1 VLGFDVGSRRIGVA
15 IGSSLTGARAVAVVD
30 VHADGPD
37 WTAIARLQAEWKPD
51 GLVVGDPLTLDGQ
64 DQPNRKRAR
73 AFARQLRE
81 RFKLP
86 VVMIDER
93 SSSVEAA
100 RRFAV
105 ERAEGRKRRRD
116 AAALDAVAA
125 AVIVERWLCRRTTPP
140 RFPDCPHFPRHD
152 AHAMTQQLDSDGRLR
167 HLLTLEGLPR
177 HPAAPA
183 RPCRTDPRCR
193 GRPRRQA
200 PRAGRHGVCTLFFE
214 PSTRTRSSFQLAAQ
228 RWAPTC

>member
-1 VLGFDVGSRRIGVA
+1 MSEPVAPAPVPAVPAIRRDGTVLGFDVGSRRIGVA
-15 IGSSLTGARAVAVVD
+15 IGSAFAAHARAVAVVD
-30 VHADGPD
+30 VHGNGPD
-37 WTAIARLQAEWKPD
+37 WTAIERLLKEWKPD

-64 DQPNRKRAR
+64 DQPNRKRAQG
-73 AFARQLRE
+73 FARQLRE

-125 AVIVERWLCRRTTPP
+125 AVIIDRWLSSPDDATPIP
-140 RFPDCPHFPRHD
+140 
-152 AHAMTQQLDSDGRLR
+152 
-167 HLLTLEGLPR
+167 
-177 HPAAPA
+177 
-183 RPCRTDPRCR
+183 
-193 GRPRRQA
+193 
-200 PRAGRHGVCTLFFE
+200 
-214 PSTRTRSSFQLAAQ
+214 
-228 RWAPTC
+228 